1 VSLRRKYNVLLYSV
15 STGHNTF
22 TERNENEFSLQLLH
36 AQKENF
42 SRQDVIIPGMKD
54 AIEKG
59 TFLGRAPRGY
69 DHFGPRVKDPTKVQ
83 AHQKIKLKI
92 NKVG

>member
-1 VSLRRKYNVLLYSV
+1 MFLYSV

-59 TFLGRAPRGY
+59 TFLGLAPRGY
-69 DHFGPRVKDPTKVQ
+69 DHFGPMVTNP
-83 AHQKIKLKI
+83 QKCKQNRKLS
-92 NKVG
+92 